1 MVIDFHS
8 HILPYIDD
16 GAKSFDMS
24 LEMLRISNDDDVK
37 CICATPHYIVGE
49 YEVNKNA
56 YDEKINGLKYLC
68 EKNNI
73 GTNIVSGLEIY
84 INPDL
89 ARLYEEGKIWGINDS
104 RYLLIELP
112 MEQFPL
118 YTEEVFYELR
128 LKGATPIIAHP
139 ERNIKIM
146 KNPSLL
152 ENLIEQGALAQL
164 NAGSLKGLYGKE
176 VKVFAE
182 ELVERN
188 MIHIIGSDA
197 HNSSSRKPIISSS
210 LKLVNSL
217 NSEVYTWIQDNEH
230 KILNGEDVDILPI
243 RKKKKFS
250 LFNIFK

>member
-1 MVIDFHS
+1 MIDFHS

-24 LEMLRISNDDDVK
+24 LEMMRISNDDDVK
-37 CICATPHYIVGE
+37 YICATPHYIAGE
-49 YEVNKNA
+49 YEVNKEA
-56 YDEKINGLKYLC
+56 YEEKINGLRYLC

-73 GTNIVSGLEIY
+73 RTNVVSGLEIY

-89 ARLYEEGKIWGINDS
+89 AQLYEDGRIWGINDS

-146 KNPSLL
+146 KNPNLL

-182 ELVERN
+182 ELVKRN
-188 MIHIIGSDA
+188 MIHLIGSDA
-197 HNSSSRKPIISSS
+197 HNSSSRKPNLSSS
-210 LKLVNSL
+210 LKILNSL
-217 NSEVYTWIQDNEH
+217 NGELYAWIHENQH
-230 KILNGEDVDILPI
+230 KVLNGKDVDTLSI
-243 RKKKKFS
+243 RKKKRFS

>member
-1 MVIDFHS
+1 MIDFHS

-24 LEMLRISNDDDVK
+24 LEMMRISNDDDVK
-37 CICATPHYIVGE
+37 YICATPHYIAGE
-49 YEVNKNA
+49 YEVNKEA
-56 YDEKINGLKYLC
+56 YEEKINGLRYLC

-73 GTNIVSGLEIY
+73 CTNIVSGLEIY

-89 ARLYEEGKIWGINDS
+89 AQLYEDGRIWGINDS

-146 KNPSLL
+146 KNPNLL

-182 ELVERN
+182 ELVKRN
-188 MIHIIGSDA
+188 MIHLIGSDA
-197 HNSSSRKPIISSS
+197 HNSSSRKPNLSSS
-210 LKLVNSL
+210 LKILNSL
-217 NSEVYTWIQDNEH
+217 NGELYAWIHENQH
-230 KILNGEDVDILPI
+230 KVLNGKDVDTLSI
-243 RKKKKFS
+243 RKKKRFS